1 MLPHRDPRDPTSVQR
16 LTWWNQ
22 GEPYVVLYT
31 IRGGGHT
38 VPQPVFRY
46 PRLLGRTTG
55 DLDGPT
61 QAIAFF
67 HL

>member
-1 MLPHRDPRDPTSVQR
+1 M
-16 LTWWNQ
+16 
-22 GEPYVVLYT
+22 
-31 IRGGGHT
+31 
-38 VPQPVFRY
+38 PQPMFRY
-46 PRLLGRTTG
+46 PRLLRRTTE